1 MSVSEVAAC
10 GNNMDASIS
19 ILTPAAVETAAACV
33 LSQEQHAAPAVAGL
47 TRSTAEMVNAVGG
60 GSCSKCE
67 DLAPKSAVEGALAA
81 LSVGAER
88 DVM

>member
-1 MSVSEVAAC
+1 
-10 GNNMDASIS
+10 MDASIS
-19 ILTPAAVETAAACV
+19 ILTPAAAETAAASSVVV
-33 LSQEQHAAPAVAGL
+33 LRQEQHAAPEVVGL

-60 GSCSKCE
+60 GSCSKGD

-88 DVM
+88 VVL